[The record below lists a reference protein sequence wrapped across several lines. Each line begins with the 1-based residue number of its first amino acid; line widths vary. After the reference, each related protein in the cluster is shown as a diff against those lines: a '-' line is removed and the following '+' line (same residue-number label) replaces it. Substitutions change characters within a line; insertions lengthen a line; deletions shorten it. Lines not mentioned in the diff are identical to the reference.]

1 MHDKACFF
9 AAAVDTGKHPLLL
22 KKVSAISSFLENVR
36 LENALQ
42 VLCQSLGENE
52 KNGKKQLY
60 KFKCTQLTATIV
72 DEHLGP
78 VLHFK
83 HLTNS

>member
-22 KKVSAISSFLENVR
+22 KKVSAISSFLQNVR

-52 KNGKKQLY
+52 SKKNEKTLQIQMHAAD
-60 KFKCTQLTATIV
+60 CN
-72 DEHLGP
+72 DR
-78 VLHFK
+78 
-83 HLTNS
+83 

>member
-52 KNGKKQLY
+52 SKKNEKTLQIQMHAAD
-60 KFKCTQLTATIV
+60 CN
-72 DEHLGP
+72 DRR
-78 VLHFK
+78 
-83 HLTNS
+83 